1 MVGISWELT
10 ELTIVN
16 HGQSLNC
23 PHENGHFR
31 DVLGSPTRAGRNRGG
46 SSGSTGS
53 GPTVSA
59 GSTASAEARDLWAV
73 EVPVEISGKSMDEL
87 V

>member
-1 MVGISWELT
+1 MKMAISGTYWAPPPALEGI
-10 ELTIVN
+10 V
-16 HGQSLNC
+16 
-23 PHENGHFR
+23 
-31 DVLGSPTRAGRNRGG
+31 GG